1 MMDETMSY
9 EHVGLDNWLKKIM
22 PRVEEALDA
31 NVKNN
36 IFANYKAKETDLDAD
51 MDDDG
56 GVS

>member
-1 MMDETMSY
+1 MDETMSY